1 MGQRLD
7 LDTILKGILGSDVV
21 YFQPPPNTLMTYPCI
36 VYNRD
41 DAVTVYG
48 DNKLYTMT
56 FKYQVTLISKTPN
69 TEDTIKRLAALPM
82 CKYDRFFRVNNLNHD
97 VFNLYF

>member
-1 MGQRLD
+1 MGQRLE
-7 LDTILKGILGSDVV
+7 LDTVLKGVLGSEIV
-21 YFQPPPNTLMTYPCI
+21 YFQPPPTTLMKYPCI

-41 DAVTVYG
+41 DMDSVYS
-48 DNKLYTMT
+48 DNLLYGLT
-56 FKYQVTLISKTPN
+56 FKYQVTLISNSPN
-69 TEDTIKRLAALPM
+69 TEETLKRLAALPM